1 MLNIASIEIYC
12 ELSLIFA
19 ILRNFRVAG
28 ANNIVFC
35 YPIGQKK
42 IKHSNRATMR
52 GCGPGVDG
60 ITQLKYLH
68 LNNLGVIILE
78 LRLQK
83 FR

>member
-42 IKHSNRATMR
+42 LNIQTELQCVVVGR
-52 GCGPGVDG
+52 GWMG
-60 ITQLKYLH
+60 
-68 LNNLGVIILE
+68 
-78 LRLQK
+78 
-83 FR
+83 